1 MQLRLF
7 GRLRVTSKVWGFG
20 KEIRVKAVGGGGTWN
35 ICEALFNDM
44 IVVQGK
50 YGVIRVC
57 YE

>member
-7 GRLRVTSKVWGFG
+7 GRLRVTSKVRGLG

-35 ICEALFNDM
+35 ICEALFSGM
-44 IVVQGK
+44 IVVEGG
-50 YGVIRVC
+50 YGVIRVY